1 MQIFVVFLGKIFFYL
16 ISSRNENRQKGDGKD
31 MNEEHFCGGL
41 IAGAIVGTLIWA
53 LMKATGIA

>member
-1 MQIFVVFLGKIFFYL
+1 
-16 ISSRNENRQKGDGKD
+16 
-31 MNEEHFCGGL
+31 MNEEHFWGGL